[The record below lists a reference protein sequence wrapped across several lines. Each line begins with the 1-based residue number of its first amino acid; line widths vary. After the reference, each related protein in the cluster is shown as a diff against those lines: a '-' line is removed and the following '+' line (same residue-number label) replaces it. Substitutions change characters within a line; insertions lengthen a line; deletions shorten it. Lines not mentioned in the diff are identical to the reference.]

1 MDTELFIARRLFGG
15 RENKEHLS
23 GRIIAIALT
32 GIALGMTLM
41 LLAVA
46 VVTGFKKEIRNKVTG
61 FGGGGQKS
69 S

>member
-46 VVTGFKKEIRNKVTG
+46 VVTGF
-61 FGGGGQKS
+61 
-69 S
+69 